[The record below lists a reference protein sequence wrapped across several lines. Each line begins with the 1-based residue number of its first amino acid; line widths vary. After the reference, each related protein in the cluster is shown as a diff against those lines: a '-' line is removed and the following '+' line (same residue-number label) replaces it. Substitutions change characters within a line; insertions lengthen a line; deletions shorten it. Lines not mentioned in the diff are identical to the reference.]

1 MPVRASGRPTL
12 LWRPKARISKR
23 WLSCLRYRYCCAR
36 GRWVSQFDKYPDH
49 QIWDRHLQGQLD
61 AVCKALRCANSGV
74 PDFNMARRA
83 QELHVLKARLDKGC
97 TRALG
102 WWVGVGGV
110 MLHSDR
116 I

>member
-1 MPVRASGRPTL
+1 L
-12 LWRPKARISKR
+12 
-23 WLSCLRYRYCCAR
+23 
-36 GRWVSQFDKYPDH
+36 DKYPDH
-49 QIWDRHLQGQLD
+49 QSLDCHLQGQLD

-74 PDFNMARRA
+74 PDFNMLRA
-83 QELHVLKARLDKGC
+83 QELRVLKARLDKGR

-116 I
+116 T